1 MKDKKYFGSISFGS
15 IAAIIVFFTAL
26 AVFSIIAHE
35 VVTEKEDWFDSRVFA
50 FLNNYSTNF
59 SIQLFRVFTFFGSG
73 TFLFPAYAI
82 ILAWLFY
89 KHRKTDAIDIALLAI
104 TSSLLLHVLKIS
116 FARHRPELPLLTD
129 SNTYSFPSGHT
140 LSSFVFLS
148 ILVWKLWQS
157 DIASK
162 WRWTITILFVL
173 LFLAIG
179 VSRII
184 LRYHYAS
191 DVLAGFSLGV
201 AYVLLFF
208 WLRNIWRRN
217 KL

>member
-1 MKDKKYFGSISFGS
+1 
-15 IAAIIVFFTAL
+15 
-26 AVFSIIAHE
+26 HE

-50 FLNNYSTNF
+50 ILSNYSTNF
-59 SIQLFRVFTFFGSG
+59 SIQLFRGFTFFGSG
-73 TFLFPAYAI
+73 TFLFPAYTI

-148 ILVWKLWQS
+148 ILVWRLWQS
-157 DIASK
+157 DIDTK
-162 WRWTITILFVL
+162 WKWTFTIISVL
-173 LFLAIG
+173 LSLAIG
-179 VSRII
+179 VSRIV

-191 DVLAGFSLGV
+191 DVVAGFSLGV

>member
-1 MKDKKYFGSISFGS
+1 MKNKKYIAYISFS
-15 IAAIIVFFTAL
+15 LTTAIILFLIAIAIFT
-26 AVFSIIAHE
+26 IIAHE

-50 FLNNYSTNF
+50 FFNRYSTNLN
-59 SIQLFRVFTFFGSG
+59 IHLFRVVTFFGSG

-82 ILAWLFY
+82 LLVWLFY
-89 KHRKTDAIDIALLAI
+89 KHRKSEAIDIAILAI
-104 TSSLLLHVLKIS
+104 TSSLLLHGLKIS
-116 FARHRPELPLLTD
+116 FARHRPALPMLTD

-140 LSSFVFLS
+140 LSAFVFLS
-148 ILVWKLWQS
+148 VLAWELWHS
-157 DIASK
+157 DIATISK
-162 WRWTITILFVL
+162 WGFTIFFVL

-191 DVLAGFSLGV
+191 DVLAGFSLGL

-208 WLRNIWRRN
+208 WLRKIYRRN
-217 KL
+217 R

>member
-1 MKDKKYFGSISFGS
+1 MKYKKYIASISFRS
-15 IAAIIVFFTAL
+15 ITALILFFIAL
-26 AVFSIIAHE
+26 AVFSTVAHE
-35 VVTEKEDWFDSRVFA
+35 VVTEKEDWFDSRVFV

-59 SIQLFRVFTFFGSG
+59 SIQLFKAFTFFGSG
-73 TFLFPAYAI
+73 AFLFPAYAL

-89 KHRKTDAIDIALLAI
+89 KHHNADAIDIAILAI
-104 TSSLLLHVLKIS
+104 TSSLLLHIIKIS

-140 LSSFVFLS
+140 LSSFIFLS

-157 DIASK
+157 DIVTK
-162 WRWTITILFVL
+162 WKWTFTIISVL
-173 LFLAIG
+173 LSVAIG
-179 VSRII
+179 VSRIV

-208 WLRNIWRRN
+208 WLRKIWRRN
-217 KL
+217 EL